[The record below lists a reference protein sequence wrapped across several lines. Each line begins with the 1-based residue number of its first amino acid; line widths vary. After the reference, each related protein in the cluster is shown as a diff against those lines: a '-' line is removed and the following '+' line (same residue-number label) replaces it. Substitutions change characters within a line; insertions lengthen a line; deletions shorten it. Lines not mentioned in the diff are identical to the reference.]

1 MDNVERIRERA
12 GHESI
17 EDHRAVPRPV
27 QWNDPEGLVV
37 GLAAAFF
44 FGLWIIANA
53 DAIRAE
59 LDEYERRAAELAPE
73 NSKRSARDRRGNAAS
88 S

>member
-1 MDNVERIRERA
+1 VDNVERIRERD
-12 GHESI
+12 GHESL

-27 QWNDPEGLVV
+27 QWNDPEGFLI

-53 DAIRAE
+53 DTIRAE
-59 LDEYERRAAELAPE
+59 LDEYERQLAELAPE
-73 NSKRSARDRRGNAAS
+73 NSKRSARDRSGNAAS